1 MSRLLRPLLACLLC
15 AALGAAALPATAPA
29 AHHAKA
35 GHHKNKAHKK
45 KAHKKKAHKKKARG
59 KKVAGASVPAVLDV
73 PVVFHVRN
81 TNTSKVPCAADG
93 AAYDV
98 RGHLVGPTAR
108 LARGP
113 AGGVTL
119 YAHGLGYGEFFWHD
133 TSLPD
138 YDYATHLAAD
148 YGQVSVTIDRL
159 GYGASGRPDGNQVCY
174 GSEADWLHQIVE
186 QLRHGT
192 YDLGG
197 TTPPVFSKVA
207 LIGHSAGGFMVEAEA
222 ESYHDVDAL
231 GLAGF
236 ANTGASPLTIL
247 TFAGTQGACL
257 LSPLPHNYAYFG
269 ATAQD
274 FRAGHIYNAEPAV
287 ADSVVARRA
296 PDPCMDTG
304 SAAQAIVIDLLT
316 ANSIR
321 VPTLMVHGSNDA
333 LFPPPAGAEEQLLFL
348 GNPDVTQVTLAGT
361 GHAMTFG
368 RTAPE
373 FRATVGKWLQKQGF

>member
-1 MSRLLRPLLACLLC
+1 MLRLLRPLPAGLLC
-15 AALGAAALPATAPA
+15 AALAAAAVPA
-29 AHHAKA
+29 AASAAHDAKPK
-35 GHHKNKAHKK
+35 HHKKAKHHKK
-45 KAHKKKAHKKKARG
+45 GKRHD
-59 KKVAGASVPAVLDV
+59 KKVGGASVPAVLDV

-93 AAYDV
+93 AGYDV

-133 TSLPD
+133 TTLPD

-174 GSEADWLHQIVE
+174 GSEADYLHQIVQ

-197 TTPPVFSKVA
+197 TTPPAFDKVA
-207 LIGHSAGGFMVEAEA
+207 LMGHSAGGFMVEAEA

-231 GLAGF
+231 AVAGF
-236 ANTGASPLTIL
+236 SNTGSSPLTIL
-247 TFAGTQGACL
+247 TFAQAQATCFTN
-257 LSPLPHNYAYFG
+257 PLPHDYAYFG

-274 FRAGHIYNAEPAV
+274 FRAAHIYNADPAV

-304 SAAQAIVIDLLT
+304 SAIPAIVIDLLST
-316 ANSIR
+316 NSIK
-321 VPTLMVHGSNDA
+321 VPALLVHGSNDA
-333 LFPPPAGAEEQLLFL
+333 LFPPPAGQEEQLFFL

-368 RTAPE
+368 RTAPQ